1 MWNSWDVNYGPL
13 EDEEG
18 NHCTYCVDEHG
29 NVEEYWSSKQSIEAW
44 HKLSIEEIAATC
56 VDEDPFFEQEDE
68 KECVVDDNVFD
79 HLPSDIKEALIST
92 IKHCNIRLTP
102 SLLES
107 LCNSNEFVQMM
118 EKRQEES
125 TIELIVK
132 EKTTEN
138 KVERGHKQETSL
150 ASHKEDT
157 TSQKLQPYE
166 ETLPSP
172 IHDNQIRSISTS
184 SSLSFRSHDVLFARE
199 DTNQISVALEADD
212 TKEGNKE
219 NTDLVELEDLNEKA
233 KTLDEAPKT
242 SEMQLF
248 LSPQRNPSTT
258 IIWLITRVCDLFSCP
273 MKLDTFFQD
282 NICGSLSITQQS
294 LNEELFKLFKHT
306 SEGKHDG
313 TLICFLSKR
322 NARNGETSKE
332 ETKNRNLKFKWS
344 MNCL

>member
-157 TSQKLQPYE
+157 TSQKLQP
-166 ETLPSP
+166 
-172 IHDNQIRSISTS
+172 
-184 SSLSFRSHDVLFARE
+184 E